1 MDNGKERVKDQYEL
15 QQIRTQAGRVYLK
28 TTAAALAMTA
38 AAWFL

>member
-28 TTAAALAMTA
+28 TTVFAALLTA
-38 AAWFL
+38 ITYIA